1 MPYLP
6 ADPPLTARD
15 LFGITR
21 RRDAAGSGWPPPSSV
36 FYESGR
42 AALWRALWSSGI
54 GPGDEVLLPSYLCES
69 VVSPVV
75 ARGAT
80 PSFYPVGRNLR
91 PDLAALDAAVTP
103 STRAVVVIHYL
114 GFPGPVEEMRRLCDR
129 RGLVLIEDCAHALY
143 SRLGDRSLGTFGDF
157 AIFSPWKSLPLPD
170 GGLFVAN
177 APVRSWPEPGH
188 AAMNVDGAAQ
198 TTPAETSLPRSTTL
212 PPSRSTTLRR
222 LAYRSLGTL
231 ESAVGWSPR
240 LGLLRRAGLR
250 RGMHDRTSGAPV
262 RLRAGSRIAREMLR
276 SAPVDWIVAQ
286 RRDNYRRL
294 LDAVDGL
301 SWARPIFDGLP
312 NGVCP
317 LGLPLVAEAR
327 DSWRDRLLGLGVNVR
342 TYWEHLP
349 REVDSACFP
358 EAAWLRDRILV
369 LPVHQRLDT
378 RCVDWL
384 ARQLRVFDARHR
396 SRQLSAARL
405 STVAGG

>member
-21 RRDAAGSGWPPPSSV
+21 RRDAAGSGWLPPSSV

-80 PSFYPVGRNLR
+80 PAFYPVGRNLR
-91 PDLAALDAAVTP
+91 PDLAALGAAITP

-114 GFPGPVEEMRRLCDR
+114 GFPGPIEEMRRLCDR

-177 APVRSWPEPGH
+177 APGRSRPEPSQAVMKVD
-188 AAMNVDGAAQ
+188 AA
-198 TTPAETSLPRSTTL
+198 
-212 PPSRSTTLRR
+212 TTLRR

-262 RLRAGSRIAREMLR
+262 RLRAGSRIAREMLG
-276 SAPVDWIVAQ
+276 SAPAEWIVAR

-294 LDAVDGL
+294 LRAADGL

-312 NGVCP
+312 DGVCP
-317 LGLPLVAEAR
+317 LGLPLVAEER

-349 REVDSACFP
+349 AEVDPVRFP

-369 LPVHQRLDT
+369 LPVHQRLDP
-378 RCVDWL
+378 RRVDWL
-384 ARQLRVFDARHR
+384 ARQLRALDVRR
-396 SRQLSAARL
+396 RGPQPSAARL
-405 STVAGG
+405 STVAEG